1 MASIKIVGCNIF
13 WIFHYSLTL
22 PCMMSLMVR
31 VTLGLAST
39 GRPESM
45 EAELAIT
52 MYETGDD
59 LSCGGSCWL
68 VAASQAAE
76 THYKEV
82 KVVTGGQGEAGDLA
96 AGQVGD
102 QEIRRY
108 DRERG
113 VRQEVRG

>member
-1 MASIKIVGCNIF
+1 MDIPLFA
-13 WIFHYSLTL
+13 H
-22 PCMMSLMVR
+22 
-31 VTLGLAST
+31 LALHDEPD
-39 GRPESM
+39 GQGDIGAGVHRQ
-45 EAELAIT
+45 AGVNGGGAGHHDGV
-52 MYETGDD
+52 ETGDD

>member
-1 MASIKIVGCNIF
+1 MAINTNGHHKIAGGNKF

-52 MYETGDD
+52 IM
-59 LSCGGSCWL
+59 
-68 VAASQAAE
+68 
-76 THYKEV
+76 
-82 KVVTGGQGEAGDLA
+82 
-96 AGQVGD
+96 
-102 QEIRRY
+102 
-108 DRERG
+108 
-113 VRQEVRG
+113 